1 MLDEIIKKINSS
13 LAFKP
18 KNLSLPPKI
27 RNSNLERKQYPHEG
41 IL

>member
-1 MLDEIIKKINSS
+1 MFDEFIKTDSS

-27 RNSNLERKQYPHEG
+27 KSSNLKRKAIPT
-41 IL
+41 

>member
-1 MLDEIIKKINSS
+1 VCDEIIKKNDYN

-27 RNSNLERKQYPHEG
+27 GNSKLEGKQYPHEG